1 MRSSSNKLLHQTGSK
16 RPHRSCTLAN
26 KIDNIDCGHESTG
39 SRFPSSTWF
48 LASSVHA
55 ANHISI
61 GSAVLAELALV
72 TEKQTDHTTSVT
84 VGSIL
89 CYVYMG

>member
-39 SRFPSSTWF
+39 SGFPSSTQF

-55 ANHISI
+55 ANDISI

-89 CYVYMG
+89 CYVYIG